1 MRIRIFCQVFR
12 RDVDSTLKQNY
23 FKITKYRI
31 QSDHLPD
38 KQADNAVIILNRVS
52 LSAAVLPL
60 G

>member
-1 MRIRIFCQVFR
+1 MFR
-12 RDVDSTLKQNY
+12 EDVDSTLKQNY

-31 QSDHLPD
+31 QSDHTPE